1 MDTESVSFPQPPRY
15 GAGKRELRFGII
27 LLLCSVFTWNAILYG
42 GFSLG
47 FALGAMALTGCSAW
61 YLRACGFRF
70 DGYSLALLMFSE
82 LIAAGF
88 ARSSDGFVKF
98 VMVLFLL
105 FAVNESLCL
114 AAGQNRRAPGTIGTV
129 LDAPRAF
136 FVLGVGGMAPAIR
149 GLNDARKEAEAAG
162 RKGGAALLG
171 ALIALPVVLV
181 TTFLL
186 MRADAAFESLMDL
199 LPDMDWSEP
208 FFSLVLGGFAGW
220 ILYARGLG
228 LRLSSK
234 KEPQKRT
241 SRGVNPVTVN
251 VLLGAVC
258 LIYGVYLFS
267 QLAYLG
273 GGFSRILP
281 PGYTLAQYA
290 RRGFFEMAW
299 LSAINLGLMC
309 FSMGLVEKKKGGL
322 GLTRGFCLAL
332 GVVTLLLVATAS
344 AKMLLYIGSYGLT
357 RLRVLTEVIMV
368 WLAVTAALVSV
379 WLFRPGFPYMKAVIL
394 TALMLGTLVFWM
406 DVDTQV
412 ARYNVRSYQAGRL
425 ETIDMGHLANLGH
438 GAVPYLEELT
448 RDRDPLVAEQAADIL
463 SRKYAHIEDFRD
475 WNYSEAAAESI
486 LAGYPVKREQA
497 EILPGE

>member
-1 MDTESVSFPQPPRY
+1 MDTEFVSFPQPPRY
-15 GAGKRELRFGII
+15 AAGKRELRFG
-27 LLLCSVFTWNAILYG
+27 LAVLLCSIFTWNAILYG

-61 YLRACGFRF
+61 YLHLCGFCF
-70 DGYSLALLMFSE
+70 DGYSRALLVLSE

-98 VMVLFLL
+98 VMVLFFL

-114 AAGQNRRAPGTIGTV
+114 ASRQNRRETGTVGTV

-136 FVLGVGGMAPAIR
+136 FVLGIGGMAPAAR
-149 GLNDARKEAEAAG
+149 GLNDAWREAEASG
-162 RKGGAALLG
+162 KKGGAALLG
-171 ALIALPVVLV
+171 AFIALPVVLV

-186 MRADAAFESLMDL
+186 MRADAAFEGLVDL

-208 FFSLVLGGFAGW
+208 LSSALFGGFAGW

-228 LRLSSK
+228 LRSAPVK
-234 KEPQKRT
+234 ARKER
-241 SRGVNPVTVN
+241 SVRGVNPVTIN

-258 LIYGVYLFS
+258 LTYGMYLFS

-273 GGFSRILP
+273 GGFAGILP
-281 PGYTLAQYA
+281 SGYTMAQYA

-299 LSAINLGLMC
+299 LSTINLSLMC
-309 FSMGLVEKKKGGL
+309 VSMGLVEKKGPGL
-322 GLTRGFCLAL
+322 RLTRGFCLTL
-332 GVVTLLLVATAS
+332 GAVTLLLVITAS

-368 WLAVTAALVSV
+368 WLAVTAVLVSI
-379 WLFRPGFPYMKAVIL
+379 WLLKPGFPYMRSVIL
-394 TALMLGTLVFWM
+394 TALTLGALIFWM

-412 ARYNVRSYQAGRL
+412 ARYNVRAYQARRL
-425 ETIDMGHLANLGH
+425 ETVDVYHLADLGY

-448 RDRDPLVAEQAADIL
+448 RDGDPSIAERAADIL
-463 SRKYAHIEDFRD
+463 SEKHAKIEDFRD
-475 WNYSEAAAESI
+475 WNYSEATAGSI
-486 LAGYPVKREQA
+486 LARYPAKRERA
-497 EILPGE
+497 EILPEG